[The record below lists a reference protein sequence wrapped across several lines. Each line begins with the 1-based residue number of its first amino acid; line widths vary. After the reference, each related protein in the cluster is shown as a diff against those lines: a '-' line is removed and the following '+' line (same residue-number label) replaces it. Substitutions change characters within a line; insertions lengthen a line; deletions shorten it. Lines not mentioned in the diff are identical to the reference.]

1 MPQGHTLAFSFKNLH
16 FFENI
21 GYGLIY
27 IFLKL
32 FKQDFIWNKG
42 SIILL
47 SKEGSIILV
56 WLHLKTYIGGKHKK
70 ERNGSFTLLREATQ

>member
-21 GYGLIY
+21 GYSLIS
-27 IFLKL
+27 IFLNL
-32 FKQDFIWNKG
+32 FKQDFIWNK
-42 SIILL
+42 
-47 SKEGSIILV
+47 GSIILV